1 MDMDALLTLAS
12 LISFFA
18 LVLIW
23 VAAPLRAA
31 EPAFAAESVTEPV
44 GA

>member
-1 MDMDALLTLAS
+1 MEIDALLTLIA
-12 LISFFA
+12 LVSFFA
-18 LVLIW
+18 LVLAW

-31 EPAFAAESVTEPV
+31 EPVFAAERATEPV